1 MAVEIDGLGRI
12 WKFQDAKARL
22 SEVLRLAKSEG
33 PQTVTVHGRP
43 TAVIVDLEGY
53 EIRKKTGSGET
64 LKSFVEES
72 RRIFARSGGL
82 DDDFDFT
89 VRMPPASA
97 PRNPFED

>member
-1 MAVEIDGLGRI
+1 VLEVVVERV

-33 PQTVTVHGRP
+33 PQLVTVHGRP

-53 EIRKKTGSGET
+53 EIRKKVPADET
-64 LKSFVEES
+64 LRSFVEATQ
-72 RRIFARSGGL
+72 RIFARSGGL

-89 VRMPPASA
+89 VKMPPS
-97 PRNPFED
+97 PEPKSPFED